1 MRDLATKMAELKFEA
16 PLAQFEETD
25 EWGST
30 EFQTANFKNEENL
43 NNINKK
49 KHDINDVLNDF
60 KEDILNNSI
69 PQKVPAKTLI
79 LKNGETQS
87 VADNFTE
94 TFSGSLE
101 DLVNTFD
108 EKITKCFG
116 NYEESVEKLAPVQI
130 RSQEEIMN
138 ECQMWWTL
146 TGNFGNILPIDWSK
160 TYARKL
166 QINALHLDQQ
176 EPQTPE
182 DDLDL
187 SSEDEAVASD
197 LDMHALI
204 LGGMNQEAD
213 EPLKTAEEVI
223 REIDDM
229 MQDDLSSIDGNP
241 DGRDGQIE
249 NNEVLEKAKEVLS
262 SPLYEDKLRDLSL
275 SQLNEL
281 FLELEVLIRE
291 FSETLISELALRDEL
306 EYEKELKNT
315 FISLLLAVQNRRRQ
329 YHVEK
334 KRSAK
339 NSSTKLQNGID
350 PKYLTT
356 VIPYHISD
364 GPPDNQ
370 SLQVLIK
377 ILKAINEDSPTVPTL
392 LTDYI
397 LKVICP
403 T

>member
-30 EFQTANFKNEENL
+30 EFQTANYKNEENL
-43 NNINKK
+43 NNINNKNK
-49 KHDINDVLNDF
+49 QDINDVLNDF
-60 KEDILNNSI
+60 SEDILNNSV
-69 PQKVPAKTLI
+69 PKTVPAKTII
-79 LKNGETQS
+79 LKNGES

-116 NYEESVEKLAPVQI
+116 NYEESVEKLAPVQV
-130 RSQEEIMN
+130 RTQEEIMN

-160 TYARKL
+160 SYARKL
-166 QINALHLDQQ
+166 QINALHLDQ

-182 DDLDL
+182 DDVDL

-204 LGGMNQEAD
+204 LGGISHEND
-213 EPLKTAEEVI
+213 EPLKTADEVI

-229 MQDDLSSIDGNP
+229 MQDPDLCSVDGNP
-241 DGRDGQIE
+241 ESREQILE
-249 NNEVLEKAKEVLS
+249 NNEVIEKAKEVLS

-339 NSSTKLQNGID
+339 NSSNKIPNGMD

-356 VIPYHISD
+356 VIPYHIGN

>member
-1 MRDLATKMAELKFEA
+1 MAELKFEA

-25 EWGST
+25 DWGSI
-30 EFQTANFKNEENL
+30 EFQSNTNLKNENTL
-43 NNINKK
+43 NNINLNNLNLKEQEVT
-49 KHDINDVLNDF
+49 DVFSKN
-60 KEDILNNSI
+60 EDILINDKLDNC
-69 PQKVPAKTLI
+69 AKSPKNHVI
-79 LKNGETQS
+79 LSNGVDTS
-87 VADNFTE
+87 VSDNFTE

-108 EKITKCFG
+108 DKITKCFG
-116 NYEESVEKLAPVQI
+116 NYEENVEKLAPVQV

-138 ECQMWWTL
+138 ECQMWWTI

-160 TYARKL
+160 SYARKL
-166 QINALHLDQQ
+166 HMPALNLNDNK
-176 EPQTPE
+176 EAMSPD
-182 DDLDL
+182 DDLEL

-204 LGGMNQEAD
+204 LGGLHQD
-213 EPLKTAEEVI
+213 TEPLKTAEEVI
-223 REIDDM
+223 QEIDDM
-229 MQDDLSSIDGNP
+229 MQEESPSLERSSRGSLDDP
-241 DGRDGQIE
+241 
-249 NNEVLEKAKEVLS
+249 NETLEKGKEVLS
-262 SPLYEDKLRDLSL
+262 SPLYEDKLRSLSL

-281 FLELEVLIRE
+281 YLELEVLIRE

-315 FISLLLAVQNRRRQ
+315 FISLLLAVQNKRRQ

-334 KRSAK
+334 KR
-339 NSSTKLQNGID
+339 NSKSNTIRGSNGLD

-356 VIPYHISD
+356 VIPYHLDS

-370 SLQVLIK
+370 ALQVLIK

-397 LKVICP
+397 LKVLCP